1 MKRIL
6 LSTILA
12 GSVGLGAIS
21 AQAQTFGFGTMGEGT
36 NSFSTASAIAKLMVE
51 GLDLQAR
58 VQPTGGTTEFLP
70 DLNSGDLDFGIA
82 NALEAQ
88 QAFRGEGPWE
98 GNALENIRVVAAVAP
113 LRVAMFVA
121 ADSDINT
128 IADLR
133 GKRVTTGFPAI
144 QTLST
149 IFPATL
155 ANGGLTLD
163 DIIQVPVPHVVPGA
177 DAFLDGRV
185 DAFFFAV
192 VPSKPAQVHAS
203 IPLKVLPFDTSPEAI
218 ARMQDIFDL
227 AIIGTVQPI
236 PPLPFISAPTP
247 VMEYPNLMITA
258 THVSDDVM
266 AALATGLADGKDAL
280 GAAYAPLRAFNPAG
294 IGSAD
299 VGTPYHDGITAW
311 AASR

>member
-1 MKRIL
+1 MKNIL
-6 LSTILA
+6 LNSLVA
-12 GSVGLGAIS
+12 GAIGLS
-21 AQAQTFGFGTMGEGT
+21 ALSVQAQTFGFGTMGEGT

-51 GLDLQAR
+51 SLNLQAR

-82 NALEAQ
+82 NVLEAQ

-98 GNALENIRVVAAVAP
+98 GNALENLRVVAAVAP
-113 LRVAMFVA
+113 LRVAFFVA
-121 ADSDINT
+121 ADSDIKT

-144 QTLST
+144 QTLSI
-149 IFPATL
+149 IFPASL

-163 DIIQVPVPHVVPGA
+163 DIVQVPVPHVVPGA

-185 DAFFFAV
+185 DAFYFAV

-203 IPLKVLPFDTSPEAI
+203 IPLRVLPYDTSPEAI
-218 ARMQDIFDL
+218 ARMQAIFES
-227 AIIGTVQPI
+227 ATIGMVQPI
-236 PPLPFISAPTP
+236 PPLPFISEPTP
-247 VMEYPNLMITA
+247 VMQYSNLMLTA
-258 THVSDDVM
+258 SHVSDEVI
-266 AALATGLADGKDAL
+266 AQLADGLAGGKDAL
-280 GAAYAPLRAFNPAG
+280 GSTYAPLRAFNPAG
-294 IGSAD
+294 IGTIELT
-299 VGTPYHDGITAW
+299 TPYHDGIVAW